1 MALNAKANPN
11 YVPISEANALKDLL
25 KSSQNQRSAQE
36 ALSENTGS
44 LLLLR
49 A

>member
-1 MALNAKANPN
+1 MALNAKSDLN
-11 YVPISEANALKDLL
+11 YVPISEANAFKDLL
-25 KSSQNQRSAQE
+25 KSAQNQRSAQE

-44 LLLLR
+44 LLLR